1 MSGITIID
9 TIKIYETAWWQLLLG
24 LLPLIIGAVFYFVK
38 WHRAL
43 KKGTPAEQA
52 CGVVNADNYSVKDFC
67 KSILVLAIGGILS
80 VVLCVCFANVWPA
93 QYVETKYEVSIDETV
108 SFVEF
113 YDNYIMLEETENGTF
128 IVKERGN
135 YE

>member
-1 MSGITIID
+1 MPGITIID
-9 TIKIYETAWWQLLLG
+9 TVDVYTTAWWQFLLG
-24 LLPLIIGAVFYFVK
+24 LLPLALGAIFYFVK
-38 WHRAL
+38 WYRAFM
-43 KKGTPAEQA
+43 KGTLDEQA
-52 CGVVNADNYSVKDFC
+52 RGVVNTANYSVKDFF
-67 KSILVLAIGGILS
+67 KSLLVLAVGGILS
-80 VVLCVCFANVWPA
+80 GILCACFAKVWPA
-93 QYVETKYEVSIDETV
+93 RYVETKYEVSIDETA